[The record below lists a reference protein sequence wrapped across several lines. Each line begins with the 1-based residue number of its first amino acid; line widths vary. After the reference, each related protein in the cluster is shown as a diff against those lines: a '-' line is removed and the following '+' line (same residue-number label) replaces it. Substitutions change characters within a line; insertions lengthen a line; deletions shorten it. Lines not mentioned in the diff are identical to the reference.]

1 MWDKVARGR
10 YIGPDHARKR
20 RRTVNEERSATGAT
34 GLLGDAPASTAY
46 ALSETELVSAP
57 PSRRRFWWIHKRLRE
72 AIVLHTYPPG
82 TRLDVDRL
90 AAEFDVS
97 RTPIRSV
104 LQRLEHEGLVVTRHG
119 VGTIVTEIDF
129 ERLREASLLRMEL
142 AELIGQLTPLP
153 PTPAAIEA
161 MEDLQAQCATLF
173 EHRDIAAFGRIDI
186 QVHEII
192 CGLIGNSLLRQYYD
206 ELYHRTA
213 RMWFYF
219 MPQLDWRSEISIFQ
233 ADIEARVRA
242 MRRSDTRAVGFL
254 IRNEISAVVIRL
266 ADLFTVAE
274 KQSGIEPAPRGRP
287 TGPGKGKS

>member
-1 MWDKVARGR
+1 MSGDGLPEDRLTEAGAALPLG
-10 YIGPDHARKR
+10 IAPS
-20 RRTVNEERSATGAT
+20 SA
-34 GLLGDAPASTAY
+34 AY
-46 ALSETELVSAP
+46 ALSEAEMASAP
-57 PSRRRFWWIHKRLRE
+57 PSRRRFWWIHRKLRE
-72 AIVLHTYPPG
+72 EIVLHKYPPG
-82 TRLDVDRL
+82 TRLNVDNL

-104 LQRLEHEGLVVTRHG
+104 LQRLEQEGLVVTRHG
-119 VGTIVTEIDF
+119 VGTLVTEIDF

-142 AELIGQLTPLP
+142 AELIGHLDPLP

-161 MEDLQAQCATLF
+161 MEDLVAQCAGLF
-173 EHRDIAAFGRIDI
+173 EARDNAAFGRIDM

-219 MPQLDWRSEISIFQ
+219 MPQLDWESEIAIFQ
-233 ADIEARVRA
+233 ADIAARVRA
-242 MRRSDTRAVGFL
+242 MRRSDTRAVGYL

-274 KQSGIEPAPRGRP
+274 KQS
-287 TGPGKGKS
+287 K